1 MTLVMAVP
9 HALSMS
15 NFNDVQTLLVSA
27 LSFILVC
34 LRFLRLLSWP
44 LTCVDSGCFHI
55 LPAIAAAGTC
65 YSRRQGTTYWKISIR
80 SEYLD
85 QISFA

>member
-34 LRFLRLLSWP
+34 
-44 LTCVDSGCFHI
+44 
-55 LPAIAAAGTC
+55 
-65 YSRRQGTTYWKISIR
+65 
-80 SEYLD
+80 
-85 QISFA
+85 